1 MNYIEEKRKF
11 NRVEFQKTV
20 KVFPVVP
27 SRSGNIFEVQKKP
40 IEAWVNDISEG
51 GLRFEAADSFDP
63 NFLLKLSLEIEEEKS
78 VEVYGKI
85 IWSRDSHCGVRF
97 MLVDQELRKGIHAI
111 SKKKNSPSK

>member
-1 MNYIEEKRKF
+1 MNYIDEKRKF

-20 KVFPVVP
+20 QVFPVLP

-63 NFLLKLSLEIEEEKS
+63 NFLLKLNLEMEEEKS

-97 MLVDQELRKGIHAI
+97 MLVDKELRKGIHAI